1 MKSKIDYHERLTKI
15 EKILKESQKETAP
28 YHVIVLDKRFV
39 VYPNVFSPKYFN
51 DTAIYAKNLP
61 VRKGEKFLEIGSGT
75 GVISIIAAYKGA
87 DKVVAI
93 DINPDAVSNTKKN
106 IELHNMADRVEVRHG
121 NLYNPLKSHEMFD
134 SIFWNVPFGY
144 VDKCKYDLSI
154 LDIAVLDPLYSN
166 IRQFIMEGKAYLKL
180 QGKLLIGFSP
190 TLGKIDLLEKFSKEA
205 EMSLTLIFQQTPRET
220 FPIKYGIFQ
229 LEPM

>member
-1 MKSKIDYHERLTKI
+1 MKSKIYYHECLNNI

-28 YHVIVLDKRFV
+28 YYVTVLDKRFV

-61 VRKGEKFLEIGSGT
+61 VRDGEKFLEIGSGT

-106 IELHNMADRVEVRHG
+106 IELHNMVGRVEVRCGH
-121 NLYNPLKSHEMFD
+121 LFSPLTNHETFD

-144 VDKCKYDLSI
+144 IDKRKYDLSI
-154 LDIAVLDPLYSN
+154 LDIAVLDPSYEN

-190 TLGKIDLLEKFSKEA
+190 TLGKIDFLEKFSKEA

-220 FPIKYGIFQ
+220 FPVKYGIFQ
-229 LEPM
+229 LKPM